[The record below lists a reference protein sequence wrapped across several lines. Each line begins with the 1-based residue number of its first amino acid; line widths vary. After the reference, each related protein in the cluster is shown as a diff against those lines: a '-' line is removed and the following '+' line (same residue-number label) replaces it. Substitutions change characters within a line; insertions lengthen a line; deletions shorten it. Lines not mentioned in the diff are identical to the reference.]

1 MGANAERKKLFKNI
15 SASEEEKKTLK
26 EMQESGVKVY
36 FQEMCIRD
44 RYSVSSEAG
53 PHLPVQVRSR

>member
-1 MGANAERKKLFKNI
+1 MFKNI

-36 FQEMCIRD
+36 FQVTPND
-44 RYSVSSEAG
+44 RQTMYEEGKHADSVNSSIDMGIYEW
-53 PHLPVQVRSR
+53 